1 MTNSN
6 LVRFAPINNTSVNLI
21 AAKPKSAKVGGKVK
35 QFLNTLMRSLA
46 CAHA

>member
-1 MTNSN
+1 MTNSK
-6 LVRFAPINNTSVNLI
+6 LARFAPTTVSSVNLI
-21 AAKPKSAKVGGKVK
+21 AAQPKSTKVGNKVK